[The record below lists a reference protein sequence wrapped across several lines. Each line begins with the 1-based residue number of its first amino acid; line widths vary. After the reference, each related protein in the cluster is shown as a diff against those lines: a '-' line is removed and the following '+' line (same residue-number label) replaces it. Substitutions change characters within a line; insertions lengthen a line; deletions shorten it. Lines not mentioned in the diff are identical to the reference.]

1 MDQLTLGVVGTSRK
15 PNELRRAIHP
25 AHFER
30 IDPELRRRMFV
41 ERGYS
46 AHFGVS
52 DDELAP
58 LVGGMR
64 SREEL
69 LAECDVVLL
78 PKPLADDLET
88 LRPGQ
93 IVWGWPHCVQDRRMT
108 QLAIDRELTLIAF
121 EAMNHWTRAG
131 HFSVHVFHKNNE
143 LAGYSSVLHALQLV
157 GSTGDYGRR
166 LSAAVISFGATG
178 RGAVTGLS
186 ALGVSDVTVLTQRRA

>member
-41 ERGYS
+41 ERGYG

-69 LAECDVVLL
+69 FAECDVVLL

-93 IVWGWPHCVQDRRMT
+93 VVWGWPHCVQDRRMT
-108 QLAIDRELTLIAF
+108 QLAIDRELTLIAC
-121 EAMNHWTRAG
+121 EAMNHWTRDGPFQPPRVPQEQRA
-131 HFSVHVFHKNNE
+131 
-143 LAGYSSVLHALQLV
+143 
-157 GSTGDYGRR
+157 RR
-166 LSAAVISFGATG
+166 LLLGAARAAAGRLDRGLRPPPARRGDQLRRHRAAARSPACPRSASPT
-178 RGAVTGLS
+178 
-186 ALGVSDVTVLTQRRA
+186 